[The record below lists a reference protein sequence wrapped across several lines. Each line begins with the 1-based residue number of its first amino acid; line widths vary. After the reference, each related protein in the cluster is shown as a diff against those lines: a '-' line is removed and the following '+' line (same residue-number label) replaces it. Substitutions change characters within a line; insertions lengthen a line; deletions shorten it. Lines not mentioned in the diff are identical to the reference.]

1 MAALVPS
8 CRMSTSANST
18 RSPGLPTNFSTVT
31 IAPSLT
37 RYCFPPVLI
46 TAKPTLVFLEA
57 REFVPGRYAC
67 QSVGA
72 PTDAM
77 TAWNTESTRGG
88 PLSALVVVMA
98 KEPRPGRV
106 KTRLCPPLSGEMA
119 ARCHEAFVTDTLAR
133 VAAAVASRGAD
144 RELAVAPS
152 RGAPRLRALAA
163 VGGWRCV
170 DQDGEDLGARM
181 RSRLVAGVAQG
192 KRVIL
197 LGSDSPDLPAERI
210 LRAVSALEE
219 AEVVVGPA
227 IDGGYY
233 LIGCRDRV
241 PDVFGRGIRWGGA
254 TVLQETLARLDASG
268 TSVALLDPWPDV
280 DDWPALVALA
290 ERLRVARETDG
301 SPAPEATIG
310 MLAQLRRKGLAV

>member
-1 MAALVPS
+1 
-8 CRMSTSANST
+8 
-18 RSPGLPTNFSTVT
+18 
-31 IAPSLT
+31 
-37 RYCFPPVLI
+37 
-46 TAKPTLVFLEA
+46 
-57 REFVPGRYAC
+57 
-67 QSVGA
+67 
-72 PTDAM
+72 M

>member
-1 MAALVPS
+1 
-8 CRMSTSANST
+8 
-18 RSPGLPTNFSTVT
+18 
-31 IAPSLT
+31 
-37 RYCFPPVLI
+37 
-46 TAKPTLVFLEA
+46 
-57 REFVPGRYAC
+57 
-67 QSVGA
+67 
-72 PTDAM
+72 
-77 TAWNTESTRGG
+77 
-88 PLSALVVVMA
+88 MA

-133 VAAAVASRGAD
+133 VAAAVAGRAD
-144 RELAVAPS
+144 RELAVAPG
-152 RGAPRLRALAA
+152 GAAPKLRALAA
-163 VGGWRCV
+163 VGNWRCV
-170 DQDGEDLGARM
+170 YQEGEDLGARM
-181 RSRLVAGVAQG
+181 RSRLVAGVAEG

-210 LRAVSALEE
+210 LRAFSALEE

-241 PDVFGRGIRWGGA
+241 PDVFGQGIRWGGA
-254 TVLQETLARLDASG
+254 TVLKETLARLDASG

-290 ERLRVARETDG
+290 ERLRVARETVG
-301 SPAPEATIG
+301 TLAPEATMG
-310 MLAQLRRKGLAV
+310 LLAQLRRQGFAV